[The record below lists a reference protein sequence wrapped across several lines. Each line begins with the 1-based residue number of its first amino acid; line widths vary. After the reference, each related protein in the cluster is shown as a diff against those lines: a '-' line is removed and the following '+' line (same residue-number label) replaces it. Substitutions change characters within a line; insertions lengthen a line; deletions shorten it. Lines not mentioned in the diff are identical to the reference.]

1 MNNSFTP
8 NAGYQPHQYVQR
20 SGHQSALKII
30 LAVFA
35 AMFAALLGLV
45 VLLLI
50 GAETG
55 PVELII
61 GLICATLPV
70 PIYVMLLLWIDRY
83 EAEPLWMLATVFFW
97 GALIAVFVA
106 FIFNTS
112 LSIIAAVATHNAQ
125 VGEAFGAVISAP
137 IVEESSKAL
146 ILLIFFLWK
155 KDEFDGIVDGIVY
168 AGMVGLGFAMTE
180 NVLYYGRAV
189 QGGLGGLTFI
199 FILRGMAAPFSHP
212 LFTSMTGIGLGWSRQ
227 SNNGF
232 VKVVAPVAGFML
244 AILMHATWNG
254 SAVFGGG
261 VGFFVAYFVIMG
273 PAFIITLMVIFFSL
287 RRECRI
293 VRQFLYLDY
302 QRGFF
307 DPQEYEQLCTIH
319 GRMGMSW
326 NVLMSQG
333 FSMWRTRMRCNQLA
347 SELAFHRSRVAR
359 GFGRDPQQAQQRE
372 NEYLSLLHE
381 LRRMPGSPSPFSRG
395 PG

>member
-1 MNNSFTP
+1 MNNAFTP
-8 NAGYQPHQYVQR
+8 NAGFQPPQLIR
-20 SGHQSALKII
+20 PSGHQSALKII

-61 GLICATLPV
+61 GLICASLPV

-83 EAEPLWMLATVFFW
+83 ESEPLWMLATAFFW
-97 GALIAVFVA
+97 GALVAVFIA
-106 FIFNTS
+106 LILNTFNERVV
-112 LSIIAAVATHNAQ
+112 AVATNSLHVARN
-125 VGEAFGAVISAP
+125 FGAVISAP
-137 IVEESSKAL
+137 LVEESAKAFIVL
-146 ILLIFFLWK
+146 VLFLFK
-155 KDEFDGIVDGIVY
+155 KDEFDGIIDGIIY

-232 VKVVAPVAGFML
+232 VKVVAPVLGFMFAILLHGTWNATATYGGAAGFF
-244 AILMHATWNG
+244 AG
-254 SAVFGGG
+254 
-261 VGFFVAYFVIMG
+261 YFLIMG

-287 RRECRI
+287 RREGRI
-293 VRQFLYLDY
+293 VRQFLYPDY

-307 DPQEYEQLCTIH
+307 DAGEYEKLSTIH

-326 NVLMSQG
+326 NVLTKQG
-333 FSMWRTRMRCNQLA
+333 FSKWRTRMRCNQLA
-347 SELAFHRSRVAR
+347 SELAFHRSRLAR
-359 GFGRDPQQAQQRE
+359 GIGRDPQQAQQRE
-372 NEYLSLLHE
+372 NEYLSMLHE
-381 LRRMPGSPSPFSRG
+381 LRRVLGFPATLGRG